1 MQRFCIR
8 TKASH
13 IVLGFPHRLACA
25 LLTAA
30 LFSGCSILNSGDG
43 KVIDYVSREP
53 VPHAAVELSCSVP
66 RRGHGHDTKI
76 LRTESGPDG
85 SFHFDSKDIGDCTFF
100 DARGIKDG
108 YGLDHMTDVLTRP
121 DLENYSRVQK
131 FVYLIKESDQPM
143 VLLENLTQFMPVVT
157 YLPSPSAPSDF
168 AWVFGRFISSKS
180 IATTPAMVNWVR
192 EHYCARLQTAWSV
205 LTDQQRAEINIDGD
219 GSFAAG
225 MFAPVRV
232 LPGSYDKEVRP
243 YCS

>member
-131 FVYLIKESDQPM
+131 FVYLIKENDGMMKRAQARAQRDRQHM
-143 VLLENLTQFMPVVT
+143 DE
-157 YLPSPSAPSDF
+157 Y
-168 AWVFGRFISSKS
+168 
-180 IATTPAMVNWVR
+180 VR
-192 EHYCARLQTAWSV
+192 QTAASGAGSAAEEIARGKELLDHGVITQAEFDV
-205 LTDQQRAEINIDGD
+205 LKTNALT
-219 GSFAAG
+219 
-225 MFAPVRV
+225 P
-232 LPGSYDKEVRP
+232 
-243 YCS
+243 